1 MGPIQ
6 GRRAMAAGKRWLGGL
21 SEGASLAEALAM
33 VSHSPPAP
41 GTARDSTETTE
52 TKKFKTGAF
61 EANAFETLT
70 VHRFSSTV
78 LGSLFSVLV
87 FSLGPRGKAPA
98 PAPALAAQGR
108 RAAITKDL

>member
-61 EANAFETLT
+61 EANALK
-70 VHRFSSTV
+70 R
-78 LGSLFSVLV
+78 
-87 FSLGPRGKAPA
+87 
-98 PAPALAAQGR
+98 
-108 RAAITKDL
+108 